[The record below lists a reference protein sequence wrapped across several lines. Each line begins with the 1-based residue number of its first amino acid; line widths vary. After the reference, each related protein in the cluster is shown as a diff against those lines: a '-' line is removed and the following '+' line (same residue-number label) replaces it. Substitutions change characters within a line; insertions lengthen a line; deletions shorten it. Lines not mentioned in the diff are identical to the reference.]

1 MNNKQRIK
9 KLEQERWKDQR
20 QAAIPSGLAAFY
32 RDIKKTEA
40 LFYPEVE

>member
-1 MNNKQRIK
+1 MNNKLLKR
-9 KLEQERWKDQR
+9 LEELEKDQR